1 MYSSYTTMIISIT
14 DIMVSINDTT
24 INSIS
29 TISTINTI
37 SIIDS
42 TIGVNNTTSNSIDI
56 SEKGGEKLIN
66 LKFW

>member
-1 MYSSYTTMIISIT
+1 MCTSSTMCTIISIST
-14 DIMVSINDTT
+14 YCTT
-24 INSIS
+24 IIS
-29 TISTINTI
+29 TTITSNNT
-37 SIIDS
+37 SIAS